1 MNSTVRVPAKHAIFE
16 PFTYEN
22 DHLLGHKRF
31 YTTESLRKDIEQVGF
46 GVDRMEGI
54 YLKPFTTN
62 QMLSLDLDRSIIESL
77 CTLGVDYP
85 ELSCGLL
92 AEISIL

>member
-1 MNSTVRVPAKHAIFE
+1 
-16 PFTYEN
+16 
-22 DHLLGHKRF
+22 
-31 YTTESLRKDIEQVGF
+31 
-46 GVDRMEGI
+46 MEGI

-62 QMLSLDLDRSIIESL
+62 QILSLDLDRSIIESL
-77 CTLGVDYP
+77 CALGVDYP